1 MADIWPIPVFK
12 DPLSINCLISI
23 LFKKSLFKK
32 VNMFTQM
39 DHVGMSVKDM
49 EKAIAFYR
57 DIIGMEVSLDQEFD
71 SPLADIIGS
80 PGAKARV
87 VHMRLG
93 DSVVELFDY
102 KQPKGRE
109 PRFIANQSDFG
120 LTHIGF
126 MVKDFHKTYHQ
137 LQEKGVE
144 FLGQPVEIR
153 PGVWVAYFRGVEY
166 EICEIQSDA

>member
-1 MADIWPIPVFK
+1 
-12 DPLSINCLISI
+12 
-23 LFKKSLFKK
+23 
-32 VNMFTQM
+32 MFTHM
-39 DHVGMSVKDM
+39 DRIGLSVKNM

-57 DIIGMEVSLDQEFD
+57 DIIGMEVSLDREFD

-93 DSVVELFDY
+93 ESVIELFDY
-102 KQPKGRE
+102 KQPKGRD
-109 PRFIANQSDFG
+109 PRPNAHQSDFG

-144 FLGQPVEIR
+144 FLGKEPVEIR

-166 EICEIQSDA
+166 EVCEMREIS